1 MAEFKIFPEEIGIEN
16 FKSIK
21 SITLRLKPGVNLL
34 VGANLAGKTNI
45 LEAIHFLSR
54 ALSRRELSKIPYMPH
69 MYYSWSPEDL
79 FYTKDTGNP
88 ITFKVK
94 FRVTRREDDSYH
106 KTYITFGV
114 KFGLRRDK
122 STVEPV
128 HLEID
133 LGTAKWDVQGDT
145 MRVYVNRRYL
155 EDYIHYVEKALE
167 GKKVEIVEAGSFKAS
182 EELQYLLKRIRERI
196 DKGDEYIH
204 LFTMLFEREKPVIW
218 DLLQGMIE
226 LPIPRYFERERE
238 FYLIQTLFRVS
249 VIDESR
255 EERVLGRPIIPA
267 LFVWQVTNVS
277 DFMGY
282 TPEIEWFD
290 PMELLLEILSL
301 FENCVLLKHPDVSSI
316 SEPQVFGGDEQL
328 DVRARNLPQL
338 LYKLMAERRVGIVEE
353 AVRKV
358 FGELSIEP
366 RSVANRVFF
375 VARERDLDLPPSN
388 IADGVIKV
396 LAISVAVELEPF
408 ILLIDEVENSLHV
421 KALEYVFDLLNSL
434 EIPVVLATHSPI
446 LVDLAN
452 PERTIVVF
460 RGSDGSTKL
469 EYFKDPRELKSRLS
483 ELGITFSDYVL
494 YERTRESSG
503 VNTH

>member
-1 MAEFKIFPEEIGIEN
+1 MAEFKIFPEEITIEN

-21 SITLRLKPGVNLL
+21 SVTLRLKPGVNLL
-34 VGANLAGKTNI
+34 VGPNLAGKTNI
-45 LEAIHFLSR
+45 LEAIHFLAR

-69 MYYSWSPEDL
+69 TYYSWSPEDL
-79 FYTKDTGNP
+79 FYMKDTGNP
-88 ITFKVK
+88 IAFKVK
-94 FRVTRREDDSYH
+94 FRVTRREGGSYH

-128 HLEID
+128 HFEID
-133 LGTAKWDVQGDT
+133 LGTAKWDVQGNT

-155 EDYIHYVEKALE
+155 EDYIHYVEKALKE
-167 GKKVEIVEAGSFKAS
+167 KKVEIVEAGSFEAI
-182 EELQYLLKRIRERI
+182 EELQRLLKRIREHI

-204 LFTMLFEREKPVIW
+204 LFTMVSRREKPVIW
-218 DLLQGMIE
+218 DPFQDTIG
-226 LPIPRYFERERE
+226 LPIFEYLERERG
-238 FYLIQTLFRVS
+238 FYLIETLFQVV

-267 LFVWQVTNVS
+267 LLVWQVTDTS

-282 TPEIEWFD
+282 TLKIEWFE
-290 PMELLLEILSL
+290 PMELRVVILSL

-316 SEPQVFGGDEQL
+316 SEPQVFGGDERL

-338 LYKLMAERRVGIVEE
+338 LYRLMAERRMSVVEE

-358 FGELSIEP
+358 FGELSIGL

-375 VARERDLDLPPSN
+375 VARERDLELPPSN

-421 KALEYVFDLLNSL
+421 KALEYVFDMLNSL
-434 EIPVVLATHSPI
+434 EVPVVLVTHSPI
-446 LVDLAN
+446 IVDLAN
-452 PERTIVVF
+452 PERTIVVL

-469 EYFKDPRELKSRLS
+469 EYFEDPRELKSRLS
-483 ELGITFSDYVL
+483 ELGIAFSDYVL
-494 YERTRESSG
+494 YERTRE
-503 VNTH
+503 

>member
-1 MAEFKIFPEEIGIEN
+1 MLKFKIFPEEITIEN

-34 VGANLAGKTNI
+34 VGPNLAGKTNI
-45 LEAIHFLSR
+45 LEAIHFLAR

-69 MYYSWSPEDL
+69 TYYSWSPEDL
-79 FYTKDTGNP
+79 FYMKETGNP
-88 ITFKVK
+88 ISFKVK
-94 FRVTRREDDSYH
+94 FRVTRREGDSYY

-128 HLEID
+128 YFEID
-133 LGTAKWDVQGDT
+133 LGTAKWDVQGNT
-145 MRVYVNRRYL
+145 MRVYVNRGYL
-155 EDYIHYVEKALE
+155 EDYIHYVEKALKE
-167 GKKVEIVEAGSFKAS
+167 KKEEIVEAGFFEAI
-182 EELQYLLKRIRERI
+182 EELQRLLKRIRERV

-204 LFTMLFEREKPVIW
+204 LFTMVSRREKPVIW
-218 DLLQGMIE
+218 DSFQDMIG
-226 LPIPRYFERERE
+226 LPIYGYNERERE
-238 FYLIQTLFRVS
+238 FYFIKTLFQVV

-255 EERVLGRPIIPA
+255 GERVLGRPIIPA
-267 LFVWQVTNVS
+267 LLVWRVTDTS

-282 TPEIEWFD
+282 TLKIEWFE
-290 PMELLLEILSL
+290 PMELLVVILSL

-316 SEPQVFGGDEQL
+316 SEPQVFGGDERL

-338 LYKLMAERRVGIVEE
+338 LYRLMAEKHVSVVEE

-375 VARERDLDLPPSN
+375 VARERDLELPPSN

-396 LAISVAVELEPF
+396 LAISVAVELKPF

-421 KALEYVFDLLNSL
+421 KALEYVYDMLNSL
-434 EIPVVLATHSPI
+434 EIPVVLVTHSPI

-469 EYFKDPRELKSRLS
+469 EYFEDSRELKSRLS
-483 ELGITFSDYVL
+483 ELGIAFSDYVL
-494 YERTRESSG
+494 YEKTRE
-503 VNTH
+503 

>member
-34 VGANLAGKTNI
+34 VGPNLAGKTNI

-79 FYTKDTGNP
+79 FYMKDTGNP

-94 FRVTRREDDSYH
+94 FRVTRREGDSYH
-106 KTYITFGV
+106 KTYITIGV

-133 LGTAKWDVQGDT
+133 FGTAKWDVQGDT

-155 EDYIHYVEKALE
+155 EDYMHYVEKALKE
-167 GKKVEIVEAGSFKAS
+167 KIVEIVEAGSFKAS
-182 EELQYLLKRIRERI
+182 EELQYLLKRIRERN
-196 DKGDEYIH
+196 DKGDEYVH
-204 LFTMLFEREKPVIW
+204 LFTIVFGDEEPVIW
-218 DLLQGMIE
+218 ELLQGTLG
-226 LPIPRYFERERE
+226 LPIPMYFEGERE
-238 FYLIQTLFRVS
+238 FYFIQLLYRVS

-255 EERVLGRPIIPA
+255 GERVVGRPFIPA
-267 LFVWQVTNVS
+267 LLVWQKTNVS

-282 TPEIEWFD
+282 TPKTERFD
-290 PMELLLEILSL
+290 PMELLSIISSL
-301 FENCVLLKHPDVSSI
+301 FESWVLLKHPDVSSI
-316 SEPQVFGGDEQL
+316 SEPQVFGGDERF

-338 LYKLMAERRVGIVEE
+338 LYRLMAERRVGVVEE

-375 VARERDLDLPPSN
+375 VVRERGLDLPPSN

-396 LAISVAVELEPF
+396 LAISVAVELKPF

-434 EIPVVLATHSPI
+434 EIPVVLSTHSPI

-460 RGSDGSTKL
+460 RGSDGSTTL
-469 EYFKDPRELKSRLS
+469 EYFTDPRELKSRLS
-483 ELGITFSDYVL
+483 ELGIAFSDYVL
-494 YERTRESSG
+494 YEKTRE
-503 VNTH
+503 

>member
-1 MAEFKIFPEEIGIEN
+1 M
-16 FKSIK
+16 
-21 SITLRLKPGVNLL
+21 V
-34 VGANLAGKTNI
+34 
-45 LEAIHFLSR
+45 SR
-54 ALSRRELSKIPYMPH
+54 
-69 MYYSWSPEDL
+69 
-79 FYTKDTGNP
+79 
-88 ITFKVK
+88 
-94 FRVTRREDDSYH
+94 
-106 KTYITFGV
+106 
-114 KFGLRRDK
+114 
-122 STVEPV
+122 
-128 HLEID
+128 
-133 LGTAKWDVQGDT
+133 
-145 MRVYVNRRYL
+145 
-155 EDYIHYVEKALE
+155 
-167 GKKVEIVEAGSFKAS
+167 
-182 EELQYLLKRIRERI
+182 
-196 DKGDEYIH
+196 
-204 LFTMLFEREKPVIW
+204 REKPVIW
-218 DLLQGMIE
+218 DPFRDMIG
-226 LPIPRYFERERE
+226 LPIFEYLERERG
-238 FYLIQTLFRVS
+238 FYLIETLFQVV

-267 LFVWQVTNVS
+267 LLVWQVTDTS

-282 TPEIEWFD
+282 TLKIEWFE
-290 PMELLLEILSL
+290 PMELRVVILSL
-301 FENCVLLKHPDVSSI
+301 FENCVLLKHPDISSI
-316 SEPQVFGGDEQL
+316 SEPQVFGGDERL

-338 LYKLMAERRVGIVEE
+338 LYRLMAERRVGVVEE

-375 VARERDLDLPPSN
+375 AARERDLELPPSN

-483 ELGITFSDYVL
+483 ELGIAFSDYVL
-494 YERTRESSG
+494 YERTRE
-503 VNTH
+503 

>member
-1 MAEFKIFPEEIGIEN
+1 MVEFKIFPEEIAIEN

-34 VGANLAGKTNI
+34 VGPNLAGKTNI
-45 LEAIHFLSR
+45 LEAIHFLAR

-69 MYYSWSPEDL
+69 TYYSWSPEDL
-79 FYTKDTGNP
+79 FYMKDTGNP

-94 FRVTRREDDSYH
+94 FRVTRREGDSYH

-133 LGTAKWDVQGDT
+133 LGTAKWDVQGNT

-155 EDYIHYVEKALE
+155 EDYIHYVEKALKE
-167 GKKVEIVEAGSFKAS
+167 KKVEIVEAGSFKAI
-182 EELQYLLKRIRERI
+182 EELQHLLKRIRERI
-196 DKGDEYIH
+196 DKGDEYTH
-204 LFTMLFEREKPVIW
+204 LFTMVSRREKPVIW
-218 DLLQGMIE
+218 DPFQDMIG
-226 LPIPRYFERERE
+226 LRIYKYLERERE
-238 FYLIQTLFRVS
+238 FYLIRTLFGVS

-255 EERVLGRPIIPA
+255 EERVLGRPIIRPIIPA
-267 LFVWQVTNVS
+267 LFVWQVTDTS

-282 TPEIEWFD
+282 TPKIKWFD
-290 PMELLLEILSL
+290 PMELRVVILSL

-316 SEPQVFGGDEQL
+316 SEPQVFGGDERL

-338 LYKLMAERRVGIVEE
+338 LYRLMAERRMSVVEE

-358 FGELSIEP
+358 FGELSIEL

-375 VARERDLDLPPSN
+375 VARERDLELPPSN
-388 IADGVIKV
+388 IADGVVKV
-396 LAISVAVELEPF
+396 LAISVAVELGPF
-408 ILLIDEVENSLHV
+408 ILLIDELENSLHV

-434 EIPVVLATHSPI
+434 EVPVVLVTHSPI

-460 RGSDGSTKL
+460 RSSDGSTKL

-483 ELGITFSDYVL
+483 ELGIAFSDYVL
-494 YERTRESSG
+494 YERTRE
-503 VNTH
+503 